1 MGECISKPKNGQ
13 QGVAKEESQAH
24 HAREA
29 PAKTEAAP
37 AQARPAGERA
47 AEPSE
52 SAQDGVPPQDVSSAA
67 SSEIGGAAPRAG
79 TSMDRQLQTAASSDD
94 SRTPAEAS
102 SPLSSLRRTQPP
114 TVPAASAGTAAAS
127 NASLTESNLHEL
139 NQASSVRRGKPS
151 STGGTTANTRPED
164 APDMTELSEIPEA
177 AEVPHSPAAPEAA
190 GSFVSIDAASA
201 TPPPV
206 AEGLPVVSLQDIA
219 VMEQKQGRRGRRRP
233 SRRGSTTA
241 SHASLSAI
249 PENVEITPLHARSE
263 RSDSM
268 RPMGGHPVSRLA
280 DVQELDVRLSQSPM
294 HRSAHV
300 RCSAHMATF
309 PLLPGVICFGRE
321 LCLRLYLLGLAR
333 KAILR
338 LV

>member
-1 MGECISKPKNGQ
+1 MGECMSK
-13 QGVAKEESQAH
+13 AK
-24 HAREA
+24 
-29 PAKTEAAP
+29 
-37 AQARPAGERA
+37 AG
-47 AEPSE
+47 
-52 SAQDGVPPQDVSSAA
+52 PQDATQSSAA
-67 SSEIGGAAPRAG
+67 EHTEQVSHDANAPALAAEQSAARQASPAERASAPDNAQHREASSVASSDGAAAVSAAQPR
-79 TSMDRQLQTAASSDD
+79 TSQERHLQTGASSDD
-94 SRTPAEAS
+94 SRTPAEVL
-102 SPLSSLRRTQPP
+102 SPVSSLRRSQGPGT
-114 TVPAASAGTAAAS
+114 TPAAGAPATGAVASS

-164 APDMTELSEIPEA
+164 APDMPELSEIPEA
-177 AEVPHSPAAPEAA
+177 ADVPRSPRAPEAA
-190 GSFVSIDAASA
+190 GIFTSIDAASA

-280 DVQELDVRLSQSPM
+280 DVQELDVRAPSS
-294 HRSAHV
+294 R
-300 RCSAHMATF
+300 T
-309 PLLPGVICFGRE
+309 IT
-321 LCLRLYLLGLAR
+321 
-333 KAILR
+333 
-338 LV
+338 